1 MKKISILVA
10 DDHMIVRIGLVALLS
25 SEPDL
30 RVVAEADDGKDAI
43 AKTLKHRPDIVVMD
57 LMMPGMDGVAATTEI
72 KAKCPTS
79 KVILLTSYSTSD
91 GISHALDAGADGAVL
106 KTADDTMLLTAI
118 RKVAQGETYVSPTI
132 RKMLT
137 ANPPLPELT
146 DRQLDVLEA
155 LSRGLTNRDIATELG
170 ICEARVAEHVN
181 NILAKL
187 EAANRAEAVGIALRK
202 HLLKI

>member
-30 RVVAEADDGKDAI
+30 HVIAEADDGKDAL
-43 AKTLKHRPDIVVMD
+43 AKAFKHSPDIVIMD
-57 LMMPGMDGVAATTEI
+57 LMMPGMDGVAATAEI
-72 KAKCPTS
+72 KAQCPTT

-118 RKVAQGETYVSPTI
+118 RKVAQGEIYVSPSI
-132 RKMLT
+132 RKMLAT
-137 ANPPLPELT
+137 NPPLPELT

-155 LSRGLTNRDIATELG
+155 MSRGLTNRDIATALD

-181 NILAKL
+181 NILSKL
-187 EAANRAEAVGIALRK
+187 GAANRAEAVAIALRK

>member
-57 LMMPGMDGVAATTEI
+57 LMMPGMDGVAATAEI
-72 KAKCPTS
+72 KAKCPAS

-118 RKVAQGETYVSPTI
+118 RKVAQGETYVSPSI
-132 RKMLT
+132 RKMLA

-155 LSRGLTNRDIATELG
+155 MSRGLTNRDIATELG

>member
-1 MKKISILVA
+1 MKKINILVA

-30 RVVAEADDGKDAI
+30 HVVAEADDGKDAI

-57 LMMPGMDGVAATTEI
+57 LMMPGMDGVAATAEI
-72 KAKCPTS
+72 KAKCPTAR
-79 KVILLTSYSTSD
+79 VILLTSYSTSD

-118 RKVAQGETYVSPTI
+118 RKVAQGETYVSPSI
-132 RKMLT
+132 RKMLA
-137 ANPPLPELT
+137 ANPPLPGLT

-155 LSRGLTNRDIATELG
+155 MSRGLTNKDIATELD

-181 NILAKL
+181 NILSKL

>member
-72 KAKCPTS
+72 KAKCPAS

-106 KTADDTMLLTAI
+106 KTADDTMLLSAI

-137 ANPPLPELT
+137 TNPPLPELT

>member
-30 RVVAEADDGKDAI
+30 HVIAEADDGKDAL
-43 AKTLKHRPDIVVMD
+43 AKAFKHSPDIVIMD
-57 LMMPGMDGVAATTEI
+57 LMMPGMDGVAATAEI
-72 KAKCPTS
+72 KAQCPTT

-106 KTADDTMLLTAI
+106 KTADDTMLLSAI

-132 RKMLT
+132 RKMLA
-137 ANPPLPELT
+137 ANPPLPGLT

-155 LSRGLTNRDIATELG
+155 MSRGLTNRDIATELG

-181 NILAKL
+181 NILSKL
-187 EAANRAEAVGIALRK
+187 VAANRAEAVGIALRK

>member
-30 RVVAEADDGKDAI
+30 HVIAEADDGKDAL
-43 AKTLKHRPDIVVMD
+43 AKAFKHSPDIVIMD
-57 LMMPGMDGVAATTEI
+57 LMMPGMDGVAATAEI
-72 KAKCPTS
+72 KAQCPTT

-106 KTADDTMLLTAI
+106 KTADDTMLLSAI

-132 RKMLT
+132 RKMLAT
-137 ANPPLPELT
+137 NPPLPELT

-155 LSRGLTNRDIATELG
+155 MSRGLTNRDIATALD

-181 NILAKL
+181 NILSKL
-187 EAANRAEAVGIALRK
+187 VAANRAEAVAIALRK

>member
-30 RVVAEADDGKDAI
+30 HVVAEADDGKDAI

-57 LMMPGMDGVAATTEI
+57 LMMPGMDGVAATAEI
-72 KAKCPTS
+72 KAKCPAS

-118 RKVAQGETYVSPTI
+118 RKVAQGETYVSPSI
-132 RKMLT
+132 RKMLA

-155 LSRGLTNRDIATELG
+155 MSRGLTNRDIATELG

-181 NILAKL
+181 NILSKL

-202 HLLKI
+202 HLLKA

>member
-57 LMMPGMDGVAATTEI
+57 LMMPGMDGVAATAEI
-72 KAKCPTS
+72 KAKCPAS

-118 RKVAQGETYVSPTI
+118 RKVAQGETYVSPSI
-132 RKMLT
+132 RKMLA

>member
-43 AKTLKHRPDIVVMD
+43 AKALKHRPDIVVMD
-57 LMMPGMDGVAATTEI
+57 LMMPGTDGVAATAEI
-72 KAKCPTS
+72 KAKCPAS

-118 RKVAQGETYVSPTI
+118 RKVAQGETYVSPSI
-132 RKMLT
+132 RKMLA

-155 LSRGLTNRDIATELG
+155 MSRGLTNRDIATELG

-181 NILAKL
+181 NILSKL

-202 HLLKI
+202 HLLKT

>member
-57 LMMPGMDGVAATTEI
+57 LMMPGMDGVAATAEI
-72 KAKCPTS
+72 KAKCPAS

-106 KTADDTMLLTAI
+106 KTADDTMLLSAI

-132 RKMLT
+132 LKMLA

-146 DRQLDVLEA
+146 NRQLDVLEA
-155 LSRGLTNRDIATELG
+155 MSRGLTNRDIATELG

-181 NILAKL
+181 NILSKL

-202 HLLKI
+202 HLLKT